1 MCSSDLLETDTGMT
15 VVTAVCTGS
24 QMQKGLTV
32 TRFVIREFPDL
43 NQFLSLL
50 YDRDLAYE
58 SRQRQLFLSPALL
71 QILKQRFQDR

>member
-1 MCSSDLLETDTGMT
+1 MT

-24 QMQKGLTV
+24 QKQKGLTV
-32 TRFVIREFPDL
+32 TRFAILEFPDL